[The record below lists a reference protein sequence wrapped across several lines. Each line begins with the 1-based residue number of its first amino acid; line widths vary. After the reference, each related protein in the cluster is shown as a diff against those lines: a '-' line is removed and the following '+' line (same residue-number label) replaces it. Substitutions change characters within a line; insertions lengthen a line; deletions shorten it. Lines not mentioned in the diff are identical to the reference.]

1 MPKVGMKS
9 FGYDEAGVAK
19 AHEEAA
25 RTGLPVEYEDKN
37 YSQYYGGGLVTPK
50 AKKGEA
56 LGGRSAIQGTRYRM
70 ND

>member
-9 FGYDEAGVAK
+9 FGYDESGVAK

-25 RTGLPVEYEDKN
+25 KTGLPVEYEDKN
-37 YSQYYGGGLVTPK
+37 YSQYYVGGLVTPK

-56 LGGRSAIQGTRYRM
+56 LGGRSAIQGTRYRV

>member
-37 YSQYYGGGLVTPK
+37 YSQYYAGGLVAPK